1 MDTPMPHKYRLT
13 MAILGGALAMMT
25 LPACAADA
33 ADAAADFAS
42 APGYVAVDFDKLQW
56 DDYYT
61 AERFPGQGDSVFMP
75 DADLIAPVRALLLME
90 SHEGP
95 LPHAR
100 YRVTYDVHSD
110 AEVQD
115 EGTSEIEITR
125 INLGPAFREQA
136 LEGIPAAHHAPPEAF
151 GVGPHVSWRF
161 QMMPIQGMTA
171 HVVGAGRKELSDAAV
186 AGLDCLGAPCAQL
199 DPAEGPAGNWMKQ
212 ATPAPSVDYRAFT
225 AEGPDPAY
233 VVDQMLAVM
242 LGEDG
247 AQPTGPAVPG
257 RDPRITM
264 VVSVN
269 AGGQDVMTTG
279 LGRNS
284 VVYDDAIGTVWVR
297 SWQQGD
303 TPGEISELQVA
314 RQR

>member
-1 MDTPMPHKYRLT
+1 MHAQRHTGGFAL
-13 MAILGGALAMMT
+13 AVLGGALAMIT
-25 LPACAADA
+25 LPACAAA
-33 ADAAADFAS
+33 GAGDFTS
-42 APGYVAVDFDKLQW
+42 APGYVAVDVDTTAW

-61 AERFPGQGDSVFMP
+61 AERFPGQGGSVFMP
-75 DADLIAPVRALLLME
+75 DADLIAPVRAMLLME
-90 SHEGP
+90 YSEGT

-100 YRVTYDVHSD
+100 YRVTYDMLSD
-110 AEVQD
+110 ATDPDATVSEV
-115 EGTSEIEITR
+115 EVTR

-136 LEGIPAAHHAPPEAF
+136 LEGVPVEHQAPLEAF

-161 QMMPIQGMTA
+161 QMAPIQGMTA
-171 HVVGAGRKELSDAAV
+171 HVVAAGRRELSDAQV
-186 AGLDCLGAPCAQL
+186 AALDCLGAPCAQL
-199 DPAEGPAGNWMKQ
+199 DSAEGPAGNWEERE
-212 ATPAPSVDYRAFT
+212 APAAGADYRALT
-225 AEGPDPAY
+225 VEGPDPAY
-233 VVDQMLAVM
+233 VVDQLLSVM

-247 AQPTGPAVPG
+247 PQPTGPAGSDQP
-257 RDPRITM
+257 PRITL

-297 SWQQGD
+297 SAQHAD
-303 TPGEISELQVA
+303 TPAEISELQVP

>member
-1 MDTPMPHKYRLT
+1 MDTPMPHKNRLT
-13 MAILGGALAMMT
+13 LAILGAALAMMT

-33 ADAAADFAS
+33 GAGFAS
-42 APGYVAVDFDKLQW
+42 APGYVEVDFDNLQW

-61 AERFPGQGDSVFMP
+61 AERFPSQGDSVFMP
-75 DADLIAPVRALLLME
+75 DADLIAPVRAVLLME
-90 SHEGP
+90 NHEGT

-100 YRVTYDVHSD
+100 YRVTYDMHSD

-115 EGTSEIEITR
+115 DGTSEIEITR

-136 LEGIPAAHHAPPEAF
+136 LEGVPVENHAPPEAF

-161 QMMPIQGMTA
+161 HMAPIQGMTA
-171 HVVGAGRKELSDAAV
+171 HVVEAGRKELSDADV
-186 AGLDCLGAPCAQL
+186 AGLDCLGMPCAQL
-199 DPAEGPAGNWMKQ
+199 ESAEGPAGNWVEQ
-212 ATPAPSVDYRAFT
+212 APPAPSVDYRAVT

-257 RDPRITM
+257 REPRITM

-269 AGGQDVMTTG
+269 VGGQDVMTTG

-303 TPGEISELQVA
+303 SPGEISELQVA